1 VYDRIMQA
9 IAEMDSN
16 VTGLWPFRLAIRSS
30 KPDNM
35 MGHIGRAQFSSEDL
49 VGSTSFERTIYM

>member
-1 VYDRIMQA
+1 VYDRNMQA